1 MKLRLSLLF
10 GLALTAQLVNAS
22 WHGFD
27 PVEDGLQLAS
37 AATLAALVLA
47 LAKARS
53 ERRKALILQVRE
65 CDRLRLISRRL
76 VETIR
81 QSA

>member
-10 GLALTAQLVNAS
+10 GLALTPQLVNAS

-27 PVEDGLQLAS
+27 PVAELLQG
-37 AATLAALVLA
+37 
-47 LAKARS
+47 
-53 ERRKALILQVRE
+53 E